1 LAEWKLFYTN
11 TRPTTT
17 PTTDVAT
24 IPRRRRQTTFV
35 ALGIAALLAIGTGAG
50 AATLLDHDNG
60 SGAVTHPTTA
70 AVTAT
75 STTDADTLWSY
86 LAQLPTAERDH
97 VLVALTH
104 DPSGALRAI
113 TAGMLAAA
121 R

>member
-1 LAEWKLFYTN
+1 MAVHSD

-24 IPRRRRQTTFV
+24 TPQRRRRTTFV
-35 ALGIAALLAIGTGAG
+35 AFGIAALLAIGTGAG
-50 AATLLDHDNG
+50 AGAATLLDHDHDNG

-70 AVTAT
+70 AATAT

-97 VLVALTH
+97 VLVALSH
-104 DPSGALRAI
+104 DPTGALRAI